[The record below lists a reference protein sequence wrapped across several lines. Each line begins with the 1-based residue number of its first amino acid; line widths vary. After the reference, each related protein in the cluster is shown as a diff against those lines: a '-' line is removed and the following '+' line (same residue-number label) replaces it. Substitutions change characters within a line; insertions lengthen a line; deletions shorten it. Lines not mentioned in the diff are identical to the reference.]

1 MRPRL
6 PVNSDRDIWSDNE
19 VGSSVIRL
27 RVLLRLVDYLNKTIN
42 HYDVSLIND
51 STQTIK
57 ENIVSAYN
65 VIRGTNQGIAIKS
78 DVSAALD
85 YDLEYM
91 PDRVVDIFRKIKTAA
106 LGVINEVEEEV
117 EWFNT
122 SDTVES
128 IAGILQQT
136 AFTRGEKYIREED
149 KESWVEMYRGL
160 LKKKSYSSM
169 KEVDN
174 DLTKTEN
181 FIEENSLH
189 KYKKYTKWIEN
200 IDRARDVCEVLSKF
214 LEVVKS
220 EPDMPRTRY
229 IQSDDIYFKN
239 FERKPKEKEENK
251 NKIIKKQTQ
260 VEKEIS
266 SDDSDCVYLHP
277 R

>member
-19 VGSSVIRL
+19 VGSSVVRL

-42 HYDVSLIND
+42 HYDVPFIND

-57 ENIVSAYN
+57 ENIVSTYN

-91 PDRVVDIFRKIKTAA
+91 PDRVVDIFRKIKTAT

-122 SDTVES
+122 RDTVES

-200 IDRARDVCEVLSKF
+200 IDRARDVCDVLSKF
-214 LEVVKS
+214 LEVFKS

>member
-6 PVNSDRDIWSDNE
+6 PINSDRDIWSNNE
-19 VGSSVIRL
+19 FGSSVVRL
-27 RVLLRLVDYLNKTIN
+27 RVLLRLVKYLNRTID
-42 HYDVSLIND
+42 HYDVPFISD
-51 STQTIK
+51 SSQTIK
-57 ENIVSAYN
+57 ENIVSTYN
-65 VIRGTNQGIAIKS
+65 VIRGTPQGDAIKL
-78 DVSAALD
+78 DVSDALD
-85 YDLEYM
+85 HDLQYM
-91 PDRVVDIFRKIKTAA
+91 PDRVVDVFRKIKMAA
-106 LGVINEVEEEV
+106 LGVINVVEEEV

-122 SDTVES
+122 KDTVQS
-128 IAGILQQT
+128 IAGLLQQT

-160 LKKKSYSSM
+160 LKKERYSSM

-174 DLTKTEN
+174 DLTKTEDL
-181 FIEENSLH
+181 IEENSLH
-189 KYKKYTKWIEN
+189 KYKKYAKWIED

-229 IQSDDIYFKN
+229 IQNDDIYFKN
-239 FERKPKEKEENK
+239 FERKPKEKEEKK

-266 SDDSDCVYLHP
+266 TEDSDCVYLHP